1 MTEEFVSRRGLSVVR
16 GGRGEKLAVLL
27 HGLGAN
33 HAVWSRML
41 ELADKHWHGRWL
53 APDLRGHGRSVM
65 HGPYGYATHAA
76 DIADLIAE
84 EEPANVT
91 LVGHSMG
98 GVVAALVATGWY
110 GPRVA
115 EVAAFGVKLV
125 WTPEEEAKARELS
138 LRPARA
144 FATRAEAIDRF
155 LKVSGLIGLVDPDSD
170 MAASGVDGSETQWH
184 VAMDP
189 RAFGSVGPSI
199 QDLLKLSSAPLR
211 LAAGAKDPM
220 VTLAHM
226 QAIDPAARVIV
237 GAGHNVHWEAPAQVW
252 DFINNK
258 N

>member
-1 MTEEFVSRRGLSVVR
+1 MEEIISRRGLSAAR
-16 GGRGEKLAVLL
+16 GGRGDKLAVLI

-33 HAVWSRML
+33 RAVWSRML
-41 ELADKHWHGRWL
+41 DIADKHWQGRWI
-53 APDLRGHGRSVM
+53 APDLRGHGRSPM
-65 HGPYGYATHAA
+65 MGPYGYAAHAA
-76 DIADLIAE
+76 DIADLIADE
-84 EEPANVT
+84 AYGNVT

-98 GVVAALVATGWY
+98 GVVAALTATGWY
-110 GPRVA
+110 GPQVA

-125 WTPEEEAKARELS
+125 WTPEEEAKARELAS
-138 LRPARA
+138 RPARA

-155 LKVSGLIGLVDPDSD
+155 LKVSGLIGLVDPESD
-170 MAASGVDGSETQWH
+170 TAASGISGSDGQWT

-199 QDLLKLSSAPLR
+199 QALLKLSSAPLR

-220 VTLAHM
+220 VTLAPM
-226 QAIDPAARVIV
+226 QAFDPTARVIE

-252 DFINNK
+252 DFVNNK